1 MRRGGTGVLWAGP
14 VWSAGGYGEVAR
26 NYIMGL
32 RRIGFPVRALNK
44 GPDERLLLP
53 GDVVQQVEDTLSQPL
68 GPRPVGVIHGLP
80 DPAFL
85 RWRCRGVART
95 VGCTLFETDS
105 IPAGWA
111 GACRLVD
118 EVWVPTRFN
127 LDTFAAGGVDPSRLA
142 HVPYGIDIGYYSD
155 VQERF
160 PIPGLRR
167 FSFLSLSFFD
177 YRKGFDLLL
186 DAYLREFSA
195 DDDVSLVIKA
205 SPPPGWRPGLDHAAT
220 LRLFLGGRA
229 GDVDTASGTLPH
241 VVFMLDPLSQDQLR
255 SLMATTDVYVSTE
268 RADGWGLPCH
278 QAMAMGKPA
287 MAIDWSGTTEFMTA
301 GNSLLIPTTGE
312 LEPVDPRLSASR
324 PLYAGQRWAAVSTDA
339 VRSALRRAHDMP
351 ADQLGA
357 IAARGQEH
365 VARSFSLEAAAA
377 WLRDRV
383 LAMDVPDAPADPF
396 GVGMRWEPAAW
407 PQHLVAVRNRVRD
420 VVRQRM
426 GAAGPG
432 VAGLKDARRQA
443 TDRPRRPA
451 SVKGPV
457 S

>member
-1 MRRGGTGVLWAGP
+1 MSRGGTGVLWAGP

-26 NYIMGL
+26 NYIIGL

-44 GPDERLLLP
+44 GPDERQLLP
-53 GDVVQQVEDTLSQPL
+53 DEIVRHVEDTLAAPL

-85 RWRCRGVART
+85 RWRCRGVGRT

-111 GACRLVD
+111 EACHLVD

-127 LDTFAAGGVDPSRLA
+127 LDTFAAAGVEPSRLA
-142 HVPYGIDIGYYSD
+142 HVPYGIDMGYYTD

-186 DAYLREFSA
+186 DAYLREFS
-195 DDDVSLVIKA
+195 DGDDVSLVIKA
-205 SPPPGWRPGLDHAAT
+205 SPPPGWRPGLHHAET
-220 LRLFLGGRA
+220 LRLFLGGRGA
-229 GDVDTASGTLPH
+229 DINTDDESLPH
-241 VVFMLDPLSQDQLR
+241 VVFMLEPLSQDQLR

-301 GNSLLIPTTGE
+301 DNSLLIPTTGE

-324 PLYAGQRWAAVSTDA
+324 PLYAGQKWAVVTTDA
-339 VRSALRRAHDMP
+339 VRNVLRRAHDMP
-351 ADQLGA
+351 AEELGVV
-357 IAARGQEH
+357 AARGRDH
-365 VARSFSLEAAAA
+365 VGRAFSLEAAAA
-377 WLRDRV
+377 CLRDRV
-383 LAMDVPDAPADPF
+383 LAMDVPDAPADAF

-420 VVRQRM
+420 VVRQRL
-426 GAAGPG
+426 GAAAPG
-432 VAGLKDARRQA
+432 VAGLRRATPRDAAPQRSAAGMEGR
-443 TDRPRRPA
+443 A
-451 SVKGPV
+451 S
-457 S
+457 